1 MPSTS
6 VDHSAVPAPPAPSA
20 SPTAAARRRAN
31 LWLTLCVAVAFGLFM
46 VQLDGS
52 VVAIA
57 NPEIG
62 RELHASTAQ
71 LQWVTNAPPP

>member
-6 VDHSAVPAPPAPSA
+6 VDHSALPA
-20 SPTAAARRRAN
+20 SPEATAAARRRAN
-31 LWLTLCVAVAFGLFM
+31 PWLTLCAVAFGLFM

-62 RELHASTAQ
+62 RRLHASTAQ
-71 LQWVTNAPPP
+71 LQW